1 MNSLIKGT
9 CYVCGD
15 NVTVYQI
22 VPEKR
27 WTMKKMDGEAMG
39 KWLFETYDQA
49 FAGKENAFRKSGYE
63 IIVAGKNFG
72 CGSKTVEHPVM
83 AMLGAGV
90 KLVIADSFSRYS
102 YRNAIN
108 LALPVLIC
116 PGIEHLINRGD
127 VIEVDIEKSQILNTT
142 TGKVHKTLPLGE
154 FAYNIIAAGGL
165 LNNVMQEE
173 F

>member
-1 MNSLIKGT
+1 MPDVERI
-9 CYVCGD
+9 C
-15 NVTVYQI
+15 
-22 VPEKR
+22 EKQN
-27 WTMKKMDGEAMG
+27 E
-39 KWLFETYDQA
+39 YQA
-49 FAGKENAFRKSGYE
+49 FAGKENTFRKSGYE

-116 PGIEHLINRGD
+116 PGIEHTLLIYD
-127 VIEVDIEKSQILNTT
+127 
-142 TGKVHKTLPLGE
+142 E
-154 FAYNIIAAGGL
+154 FHFHRL
-165 LNNVMQEE
+165 
-173 F
+173 